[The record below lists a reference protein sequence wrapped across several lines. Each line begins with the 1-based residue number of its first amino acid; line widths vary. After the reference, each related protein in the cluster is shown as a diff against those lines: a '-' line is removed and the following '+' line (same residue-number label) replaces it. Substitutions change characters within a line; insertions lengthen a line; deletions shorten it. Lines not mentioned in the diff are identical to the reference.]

1 MSLGN
6 DISLPY
12 FFLLSG
18 PGTEEEC
25 QKDNPSCVGTQA
37 PGSIGHE
44 TFMANFLANA
54 GLEPTTLIFR
64 FSYEMGHSSI

>member
-44 TFMANFLANA
+44 NFHGKFFGQCGARTHDP
-54 GLEPTTLIFR
+54 EIQSLIVDVPC
-64 FSYEMGHSSI
+64 